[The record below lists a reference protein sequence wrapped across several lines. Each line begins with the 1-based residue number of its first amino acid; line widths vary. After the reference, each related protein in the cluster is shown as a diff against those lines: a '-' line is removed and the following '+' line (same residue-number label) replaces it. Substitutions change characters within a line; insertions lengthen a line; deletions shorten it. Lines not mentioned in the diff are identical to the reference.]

1 MNKINKLTKE
11 INITKIERNIYLL
24 SSILLIS
31 TIIINIL
38 NLFYYPYLL
47 NGLILEI
54 NILILTILYLIYIKK
69 RKQIFKLEDKL
80 LEQKIKYIIKSRNYI
95 K

>member
-38 NLFYYPYLL
+38 NLV
-47 NGLILEI
+47 NLIIFIIQISNLI
-54 NILILTILYLIYIKK
+54 IISLKLWKKIL
-69 RKQIFKLEDKL
+69 
-80 LEQKIKYIIKSRNYI
+80 KY
-95 K
+95 

>member
-38 NLFYYPYLL
+38 NLIYYPYLL
-47 NGLILEI
+47 NGLILEV
-54 NILILTILYLIYIKK
+54 NILILVISYLIYIKK
-69 RKQIFKLEDKL
+69 RKQTLKLEDKL
-80 LEQKIKYIIKSRNYI
+80 LEQKNKYIIKNI
-95 K
+95 

>member
-38 NLFYYPYLL
+38 NLIYYPYLL
-47 NGLILEI
+47 NGLILEV
-54 NILILTILYLIYIKK
+54 NILILVISYLIYIKK
-69 RKQIFKLEDKL
+69 RKQTLKLEDKL
-80 LEQKIKYIIKSRNYI
+80 LEQKIKYIIKNI
-95 K
+95 

>member
-54 NILILTILYLIYIKK
+54 NISILVIIYLIYIKK
-69 RKQIFKLEDKL
+69 RKQILKLEDKL
-80 LEQKIKYIIKSRNYI
+80 LEQKIKYIIKNI
-95 K
+95 

>member
-31 TIIINIL
+31 TIVINIL

-47 NGLILEI
+47 NGLILEV
-54 NILILTILYLIYIKK
+54 NILILVISYLIYIKK
-69 RKQIFKLEDKL
+69 RKQTLKLEDKL
-80 LEQKIKYIIKSRNYI
+80 LEQKIKYIIKNI
-95 K
+95 

>member
-54 NILILTILYLIYIKK
+54 NILILVILYLIYIKK
-69 RKQIFKLEDKL
+69 RKQILKLEDKL
-80 LEQKIKYIIKSRNYI
+80 LEQKIKYIIKNI
-95 K
+95 

>member
-31 TIIINIL
+31 TIVINIL

-54 NILILTILYLIYIKK
+54 NILILVISYLIYIKK
-69 RKQIFKLEDKL
+69 RKQTLKLEDKL
-80 LEQKIKYIIKSRNYI
+80 LEQKIKYIIKNI
-95 K
+95 

>member
-47 NGLILEI
+47 NGLILEV
-54 NILILTILYLIYIKK
+54 NILILVISYLIYIKK
-69 RKQIFKLEDKL
+69 RKQTLKLEDKL
-80 LEQKIKYIIKSRNYI
+80 LEQKIKYIIKNI
-95 K
+95 

>member
-54 NILILTILYLIYIKK
+54 NILILVIIYLIYIKK
-69 RKQIFKLEDKL
+69 RKQILKLEDKL
-80 LEQKIKYIIKSRNYI
+80 LEQKIKYIIKNI
-95 K
+95 

>member
-1 MNKINKLTKE
+1 MNKINKLTKK

-54 NILILTILYLIYIKK
+54 NILILVILYLIYIKK
-69 RKQIFKLEDKL
+69 RKQILKLEDKL
-80 LEQKIKYIIKSRNYI
+80 LEQKIKYIIKNI
-95 K
+95 

>member
-54 NILILTILYLIYIKK
+54 NILILVILYLIYIKK
-69 RKQIFKLEDKL
+69 RKQTLKLEDKL
-80 LEQKIKYIIKSRNYI
+80 LEQKIKYIIKNI
-95 K
+95 